1 LIDLLK
7 TDVLADFATRPAL
20 LRERYSEGDGLIV
33 IDEVQKLP
41 QLLDEVHWMI
51 ENTHRHFLLTGSS
64 ARKLRRGAANLL
76 GGRALRYQMAPLS
89 YIETTG
95 IDLER
100 VMVSGLL
107 PSHYLADDP
116 IPLLRSYIGDYLAEE
131 IAAESAARSLPQFAQ
146 FLRVAAITSGCLLNY
161 TNVAQEAGVKARAV
175 RDYFQI
181 LEDTMLGYR
190 LEPWRKTKD
199 RRLITT
205 EKFYLFD
212 VGVTNFISRR
222 KPAPGTPEFG
232 QSFEQFI
239 LMELMAYRA
248 YADPELEITF
258 WRSAS
263 GFEVDFILNDMQ
275 VVIEAKSSRRVHDGD
290 LRSLRALME
299 EHRPA
304 SVLVVCDES
313 EPRKMP
319 GIEVLPWRRFLDRLW
334 SGELLAG

>member
-1 LIDLLK
+1 
-7 TDVLADFATRPAL
+7 
-20 LRERYSEGDGLIV
+20 
-33 IDEVQKLP
+33 
-41 QLLDEVHWMI
+41 
-51 ENTHRHFLLTGSS
+51 
-64 ARKLRRGAANLL
+64 
-76 GGRALRYQMAPLS
+76 
-89 YIETTG
+89 
-95 IDLER
+95 
-100 VMVSGLL
+100 MVSGLL

-232 QSFEQFI
+232 QSFEQLI

-290 LRSLRALME
+290 LRGLRALME
-299 EHRPA
+299 EHRPV